1 MLPNSFTSISEAT
14 RRRIGLA
21 TALAAGVLLALCVLE
36 AVLRLLPV
44 RDGLFVGDPD
54 PEWSGYHFVPHTHF
68 THSDDWNL
76 ENVRHGVT
84 NNMGYVA
91 PFDYIPGET
100 GIVVVGDSYV
110 ESTMN
115 RYEDSM
121 QSQLAT
127 QLTGSEPVLN
137 FGYSGASLS
146 DYLGMTALVHR
157 RFTIDWLVV
166 VIVPG
171 DFVEGYVPER
181 QFFHWAPDRV
191 PPVQQVPRYTKSGVI
206 KKTVR
211 TLAVFRYITGQ
222 LGVTYQSLFGY
233 AQSKVRSGC
242 PTAKLESGDEEL
254 IQAVIHSFPSA
265 AGIPPSK
272 IILVFDPDIHPLNTT
287 PLRGSRSACT
297 TRDSLARAR
306 LASSAAEYGMHV
318 LDMRTTFATYSS
330 TTHEPVDYPDT
341 HWNATGNRLVA
352 EKVAEV
358 IGRAHTAIGAAPAA
372 KVDLRS
378 AGIPH

>member
-1 MLPNSFTSISEAT
+1 MSPNSFTSISETT

-21 TALAAGVLLALCVLE
+21 TALAAGVLITLCVLE

-44 RDGLFVGDPD
+44 RDGLFIGDPD
-54 PEWSGYHFVPHTHF
+54 PGWPGYHYVPHMHF
-68 THSDDWNL
+68 THSDGWNL
-76 ENVRHGVT
+76 ENVTHGVT

-91 PFDYIPGET
+91 PFDYIPGDT
-100 GIVVVGDSYV
+100 GIVVLGDSYV

-121 QSQLAT
+121 QGQLAA
-127 QLTGSEPVLN
+127 LLPDREPVMN

-146 DYLGMTALVHR
+146 DYLGMTALVR
-157 RFTIDWLVV
+157 QRFKIDWLVV

-171 DFVEGYVPER
+171 DFVEGYVPEL
-181 QFFHWAPDRV
+181 QFFHWAPDRI
-191 PPVQQVPRYTKSGVI
+191 PPVQQVPRYTKSGAM
-206 KKTVR
+206 KKAVR
-211 TLAVFRYITGQ
+211 TLAIFRYITGQ
-222 LGVTYQSLFGY
+222 LGATYQSLFGY

-242 PTAKLESGDEEL
+242 PAAKLEPGDEEL
-254 IQAVIHSFPSA
+254 IQSVMRGFPSA

-272 IILVFDPDIHPLNTT
+272 IILIFDPDIHPLNNT

-318 LDMRTTFATYSS
+318 LDMQATFAAYSS
-330 TTHEPVDYPDT
+330 AAHEPVDHPDT

-352 EKVAEV
+352 EKVAKV
-358 IGRAHTAIGAAPAA
+358 IGPTQTTIGAAPR
-372 KVDLRS
+372 LQ
-378 AGIPH
+378 